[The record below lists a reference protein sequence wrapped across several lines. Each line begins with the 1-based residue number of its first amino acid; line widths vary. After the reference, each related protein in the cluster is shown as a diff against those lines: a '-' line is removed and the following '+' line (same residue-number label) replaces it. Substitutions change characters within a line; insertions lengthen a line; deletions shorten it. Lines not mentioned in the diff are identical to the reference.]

1 MMETNK
7 EKLEIIE
14 DEALTDEIYKKLE
27 KIIDPELGID
37 IVNLGLVYEVI
48 LYSNYSVEIKI
59 TLTTMGCPFADQI
72 QNNIVESVK
81 KINKIKEVNAKLIW
95 YPAWTPERMSRYARI
110 ALGVR

>member
-1 MMETNK
+1 MEINE
-7 EKLEIIE
+7 EKLETIKNE
-14 DEALTDEIYKKLE
+14 RLTKEIYEKME

-37 IVNLGLVYEVI
+37 IVNLGLVYEVK
-48 LYSNYSVEIKI
+48 LYEDYSVEIRL

-72 QNNIVESVK
+72 QNNIVEAL
-81 KINKIKEVNAKLIW
+81 KEVEELKKVKVKLVW